1 MQESLQSQFQD
12 YIAGEIPQFKILP
25 VVIDQSQTIT
35 VGSVLASKGI
45 SSEGEK
51 FVKCNSAAAQSIEQK
66 PVCVALEA
74 VTVGEG
80 ESATINACFMG
91 ELNVTLNAGG
101 SDTQYTH
108 EDALRARGI
117 YIRKNI

>member
-1 MQESLQSQFQD
+1 MQDSFLTKFKD
-12 YIAGEIPQFKILP
+12 YIAGELPKFKAMH
-25 VVIDQSQTIT
+25 VVIDESQTIT
-35 VGSVLASKGI
+35 VGTVLASKGI
-45 SSEGEK
+45 SADGEK
-51 FVKCNSAAAQSIEQK
+51 FVKCNSAAATAIEQK

-80 ESATINACFMG
+80 ETATIDACFMG

-101 SDTQYTH
+101 DDTQYTH

-117 YIRKNI
+117 YIRKNL

>member
-1 MQESLQSQFQD
+1 MQDTINSAFKD
-12 YIAGEIPQFKILP
+12 YVAGEIPTFKMLP
-25 VVIDQSQTIT
+25 VKIAASQTIT
-35 VGSVLASKGI
+35 VGSVLASNGI
-45 SSEGEK
+45 SSEGES
-51 FVKCNSAAAQSIEQK
+51 FVICNSASGTAINQK

-74 VTVGEG
+74 ATTGEN
-80 ESATINACFMG
+80 ETAIIQACFMG